1 MSHKLENYV
10 SKGHQLTQKQI
21 CEGDCG
27 PADAA
32 DSRHD
37 ASGHVGGHHRDGDG
51 MGQCHVEAYGVCK
64 CVCVRV
70 HVCECA

>member
-1 MSHKLENYV
+1 MGQCHVEAYDVCKY
-10 SKGHQLTQKQI
+10 
-21 CEGDCG
+21 
-27 PADAA
+27 
-32 DSRHD
+32 
-37 ASGHVGGHHRDGDG
+37 VGGRHRDGDG